1 MRSNETLESK
11 EKKHVDRYTG
21 WMDYGPLIKRNFIK
35 RMDQH
40 SGEHLGTQYKNTL
53 ILLPNHPI
61 LGIKD
66 LEHMIT
72 SVKIA
77 TEMKHMIDTGENLL
91 D

>member
-1 MRSNETLESK
+1 MRTNETLESK
-11 EKKHVDRYTG
+11 EKKHVDRYTDR
-21 WMDYGPLIKRNFIK
+21 MDYGPLIKRNFIK
-35 RMDQH
+35 RMDKH
-40 SGEHLGTQYKNTL
+40 HGEHLGTQYKNSL

-61 LGIKD
+61 LDITD

-77 TEMKHMIDTGENLL
+77 IEIKQMIDTGKDLL

>member
-1 MRSNETLESK
+1 
-11 EKKHVDRYTG
+11 
-21 WMDYGPLIKRNFIK
+21 MDYGPLIKRNFIK